1 MSVNPKKV
9 LIMAGGTGGHVF
21 PGIAIAKE
29 LQKQQLNGVAVQT
42 HWLGTVGGMEKN
54 WVEQAQIPF
63 SEIKIRG
70 LRGNG
75 LLGWLKAPLNI
86 WRAYRQ
92 AKKIMLQVQPDLV
105 LGMGGFVCG
114 PGGLAAKSL
123 NIPLVIHEQN
133 AIPGLTNRLLSTRAD
148 LVMQAFPTVK
158 NSPQTFPA
166 KANCQ
171 LFGNPVREGLEQ
183 IAPVAEDTPCRLL
196 VLGGSRGAQALNLTV
211 PKALALLQD
220 EFDFEVLHQTGA
232 KTLEEAKQAYQLAGV
247 SGEITPFI
255 DDMQQA
261 YQQASMMICR
271 SGALT
276 VSEVMAAARPAIMV
290 PYPHAVDDHQ
300 TANAQA
306 LVAIGGGEIIQ
317 QADLDAEALA
327 NALRKWCQGNQ
338 RAQASQSIR
347 AQAATQAREKITAQL
362 LMMLDK
368 G

>member
-1 MSVNPKKV
+1 MSNRAKNV

-29 LQKQQLNGVAVQT
+29 LQKQQLNGAPVQT

-75 LLGWLKAPLNI
+75 LLGWLKAPFNV

-92 AKKIMLQVQPDLV
+92 AKKIMQQIQPDLV

-123 NIPLVIHEQN
+123 KIPLVIHEQN
-133 AIPGLTNRLLSTRAD
+133 AIPGFTNRLLSTRAD
-148 LVMQAFPTVK
+148 LVMQAFPTIA
-158 NSPQTFPA
+158 NSPQNFPM

-183 IAPVAEDTPCRLL
+183 IDTVPENAPCRLL
-196 VLGGSRGAQALNLTV
+196 VLGGSRGAQALNQTV
-211 PKALALLQD
+211 PQALAILKN
-220 EFDFEVLHQTGA
+220 EFDISVVHQTGE
-232 KTLEEAKQAYQLAGV
+232 KTLNEAKATYRQAGV
-247 SGEITPFI
+247 EGEIMPFI

-261 YQQASMMICR
+261 YSQATLLICR

-276 VSEVMAAARPAIMV
+276 VSELMAAARPAIMV

-306 LVAIGGGEIIQ
+306 LVDIGGGEIIQ
-317 QADLDAEALA
+317 QTELDAEVLA
-327 NALRKWCQGNQ
+327 QALREWCQDNR

-347 AQAATQAREKITAQL
+347 QQAATLAREKITAQL
-362 LMMLDK
+362 LQMLQDK
-368 G
+368 